1 MPSTDTALPP
11 APELFSRW
19 GALQTWWGRTNKEQ
33 AQIAEA
39 RLLSRLQFFSFKGV
53 ASTSAD
59 SSSTVAR
66 VGLVELSGKNRKIN
80 TLIIQQK
87 PSASVNPSTTDTT
100 DKDTEAD
107 DQGRT
112 PIAQT
117 TLDIHT
123 STDEHDGSM
132 ISPPAPGETAIVICH
147 GYGAGLGFFYRNY
160 HSLSQIPNA
169 KIYAIDWLGMGG
181 SSRPDFKFKHSSKTP
196 VNDVVKQ
203 AEDFFISALEEL
215 REVQKIDKM
224 ILIGHSLGGYLS
236 AVYALKYPERV
247 EKLILASPGKLLF
260 FSFNPGYFFFWF
272 NTFANS
278 CHFFNILCY
287 PISRY
292 SREPRGAEG
301 TTPQPTRVVRIG
313 IRRAIAQVCQHCT
326 STTFESLPE
335 TGDRCL
341 GTQHYAS
348 VDYAAHWTFWSLTGC
363 SLYLTAV
370 RLLGSR

>member
-19 GALQTWWGRTNKEQ
+19 GAFQTWWGRTNKEQ

-53 ASTSAD
+53 ASTTAD

-80 TLIIQQK
+80 TLIIQQRR
-87 PSASVNPSTTDTT
+87 SAPVGTSTTLDN
-100 DKDTEAD
+100 KDESESD

-117 TLDIHT
+117 TLDIKT

-196 VNDVVKQ
+196 VNDVVEQ
-203 AEDFFISALEEL
+203 AEEFFISALEEL

-236 AVYALKYPERV
+236 AVYALKHPERV
-247 EKLILASPGKLLF
+247 EKLILASPGKDNVLRSSSKIGCFQL
-260 FSFNPGYFFFWF
+260 SK
-272 NTFANS
+272 
-278 CHFFNILCY
+278 CLC
-287 PISRY
+287 
-292 SREPRGAEG
+292 
-301 TTPQPTRVVRIG
+301 
-313 IRRAIAQVCQHCT
+313 
-326 STTFESLPE
+326 
-335 TGDRCL
+335 
-341 GTQHYAS
+341 
-348 VDYAAHWTFWSLTGC
+348 
-363 SLYLTAV
+363 
-370 RLLGSR
+370 

>member
-1 MPSTDTALPP
+1 MPSTDTLPP

-19 GALQTWWGRTNKEQ
+19 GAFQTWWGRTNKEQ

-66 VGLVELSGKNRKIN
+66 VGLVELPGKNRLIN

-87 PSASVNPSTTDTT
+87 PSASVSASTIDTT
-100 DKDTEAD
+100 NKDTEAD

-117 TLDIHT
+117 TLDIKT

-196 VNDVVKQ
+196 VKDVVEQ

-236 AVYALKYPERV
+236 AVYALKHPERV
-247 EKLILASPGKLLF
+247 EKLILASPGKLL
-260 FSFNPGYFFFWF
+260 SFL
-272 NTFANS
+272 S
-278 CHFFNILCY
+278 
-287 PISRY
+287 
-292 SREPRGAEG
+292 
-301 TTPQPTRVVRIG
+301 PQDVVFGVIVVLT
-313 IRRAIAQVCQHCT
+313 RAIFLFSCVI
-326 STTFESLPE
+326 
-335 TGDRCL
+335 
-341 GTQHYAS
+341 
-348 VDYAAHWTFWSLTGC
+348 
-363 SLYLTAV
+363 
-370 RLLGSR
+370 